1 MRALLLDTLGVLL
14 VGLLAWWGVDAAVDA
29 AVSTHFGE
37 GEGLLSVDEVSALAL
52 NAYLQWAAGI
62 ALLLLG
68 RWRSLSRRG
77 RHLMLPGMLPALTAV
92 LALGLCVQMAYGNP
106 VDPELLWPGPAFAS
120 GCLLACVCG
129 FGVLIAPL
137 ETHRS
142 MERLPGSRMTVLLGA
157 LLAVIF
163 GALLLFGEGPGT
175 SSAKINLG
183 PFQPLELV
191 KVLFVVL
198 LAIVLGDRS
207 AQLRYHRTRKG
218 WLRFPKP
225 RHLRP
230 AVLALLAIVAL
241 LFAVDDLGI
250 VLILS
255 GIFLVLFFVA
265 TGATGWVGVAL
276 SVVGGAVGLLALNP
290 TLGPGAVEKRLQM
303 WIDPWLNGRR
313 GGEQLAESLWAIA
326 SGGVHGRGLGES
338 WGSLPAG
345 HTDLIQAHLAE
356 EMGVLGLW
364 GYLGLLAVLVFSGFW
379 VAARCRTPRTV
390 LLATGLAV
398 LLLVQ
403 WAVIF
408 AGTFGLMPLT
418 GVVAPFLSAG
428 KSSMVVFVAVVAV
441 LMRLGEGG
449 ASPIAGTDELDHLHK
464 GLASTWWAAAGVLAL
479 GALAV
484 FYQGAIVAT
493 ATASRGVI
501 TYQAP
506 DSTRSEGYWVLRF
519 NPRLVAVAAEYPRG
533 PILDRNGAELAGI
546 DENGA
551 RTYPLGDALGTL
563 LAPVVRGVESEFWSL
578 EKQNDERLRGYP
590 ESVDPPGKWVALNG
604 TERPFLLGVAHVSR
618 EEATQSRARAL
629 ATERF
634 GEGVEI
640 ALLTFDAPDYRAL
653 VPLMRMGAS
662 SRAEALAEIAAQP
675 EKRTVQ
681 LTLDAGLQKAASEA
695 VKTAAAKGK
704 SASAVVL
711 NAATGEVLARA
722 QWPDLDVTDTSWVEK
737 RRSHEAEFMGVY
749 GPWKDKTGP
758 YGVYQAGSVGKVFT
772 AMAAVRSGS
781 SVSGSA
787 CSAEGGQEFACSEL
801 DGGRP
806 SFKKEDWTRS
816 IRDHRGSELH
826 GDIGLVDALRVSC
839 NVYFAQL
846 ALELGPEPLE
856 ALVAD
861 GLEVRW
867 GGATMYAG
875 DAGGRMLAETGFG
888 QGAMAMSVTQAAR
901 MVATAGDGHYRRCA
915 ADLKFGSDCED
926 TTLFE
931 DPTVLAPV
939 MAGMRKVIDS
949 GTARS
954 MTALKGVRVY
964 GKTGTADDPVRGEEA
979 PYGVTSARPH
989 SWFVAL
995 AEPGEGRGCGADN
1008 SDRLA
1013 VAVVA
1018 TRAGYGSTVAMPAA
1032 RAIIGAA
1039 NTLGYFG
1046 ETEASE

>member
-1 MRALLLDTLGVLL
+1 M
-14 VGLLAWWGVDAAVDA
+14 DAAVGA
-29 AVSTHFGE
+29 AVSLHASDA
-37 GEGLLSVDEVSALAL
+37 EGLLSVAEVETIATR
-52 NAYLQWAAGI
+52 AYLQWAAGI
-62 ALLLLG
+62 GLLLIG
-68 RWRSLSRRG
+68 RWRSLARRG

-106 VDPELLWPGPAFAS
+106 VNPDLLWPGPPFAA
-120 GCLLACVCG
+120 GCLLACAAG
-129 FGVLIAPL
+129 FFVLVAPV
-137 ETHRS
+137 ETHRAI
-142 MERLPGSRMTVLLGA
+142 ERLPGRRITALLGTIIA
-157 LLAVIF
+157 LIF
-163 GALLLFGEGPGT
+163 GALLVFGEGPGS

-218 WLRFPKP
+218 WVRFPKA

-230 AVLALLAIVAL
+230 AVLALFGIVGL

-265 TGATGWVGVAL
+265 TGATGWVVVAL
-276 SVVGGAVGLLALNP
+276 TIIGSVVGLLALNP
-290 TLGPGAVEKRLQM
+290 SLGPGAVEKRLEM
-303 WIDPWLNGRR
+303 WLDPWLNGRR

-326 SGGVHGRGLGES
+326 SGGMQGRGFGES

-356 EMGVLGLW
+356 EMGVIGLC

-390 LLATGLAV
+390 LGATGLSV

-428 KSSMVVFVAVVAV
+428 KSSMVVFVTVVAI

-449 ASPIAGTDELDHLHK
+449 AAPIASTDELDHLHR
-464 GLASTWWAAAGVLAL
+464 GLAGTWAAAAGVLAL

-484 FYQGAIVAT
+484 FYQGAVIAT
-493 ATASRGVI
+493 ETASKGVI

-506 DSTRSEGYWVLRF
+506 DDHRPEGYWVLRF
-519 NPRLVAVAAEYPRG
+519 NPRLVTVARAYPRG
-533 PILDRNGAELAGI
+533 PIRDRNGVELAGV
-546 DENGA
+546 DADGN

-563 LAPVVRGVESEFWSL
+563 LVPVSPSFQAPAWSL

-590 ESVDPPGKWVALNG
+590 EQDEPPGKWVALNG
-604 TERPFLLGVAHVSR
+604 QERPFLLGVDKVSTG
-618 EEATQSRARAL
+618 EASRSQARRIANS
-629 ATERF
+629 RF
-634 GEGVEI
+634 GEDVEI
-640 ALLTFDAPDYRAL
+640 ALLTFDAPDYRSL
-653 VPLMRMGAS
+653 VPLMRMSAAD
-662 SRAEALAEIAAQP
+662 RAVALKDVAADP
-675 EKRTVQ
+675 SDRTVQ
-681 LTLDAGLQKAASEA
+681 VTLDAELQKAASDA
-695 VKTAAAKGK
+695 VKAAAAKGE

-711 NAATGEVLARA
+711 HAGTGEVLARA
-722 QWPDLDVTDTSWVEK
+722 QWPDLNPAGTDWVPK
-737 RRSHEAEFMGVY
+737 MRGQDPEFMGVY
-749 GPWKDKTGP
+749 GAWKDKTGGF
-758 YGVYQAGSVGKVFT
+758 GVYQAGSVGKVFT
-772 AMAAVRSGS
+772 AMASVRANPT
-781 SVSGSA
+781 VTGSA
-787 CSAEGGQEFACSEL
+787 CSAESQQSFACSEL
-801 DGGRP
+801 DRGRP
-806 SFKKEDWTRS
+806 AFQKDDWTKS
-816 IRDHRGSELH
+816 IRDHSGSQLH
-826 GDIGLVDALRVSC
+826 GDIGLVDALKVSC

-846 ALELGPEPLE
+846 ALELGPGPLE
-856 ALVAD
+856 SLVSD
-861 GLEVRW
+861 GVEVRW
-867 GGATMYAG
+867 SGTSM
-875 DAGGRMLAETGFG
+875 DAGSDGSRSLAETGFG
-888 QGAMAMSVTQAAR
+888 QGAMAMNVSQAAR
-901 MVATAGDGHYRRCA
+901 MVATAGDGRYRKCPP
-915 ADLKFGSDCED
+915 DLTYGADCEARE
-926 TTLFE
+926 LFE
-931 DPTVLAPV
+931 DRTVLAPV

-954 MTALKGVRVY
+954 MKSLDGVRMY
-964 GKTGTADDPVRGEEA
+964 GKTGTADDPVRAEETV
-979 PYGVTSARPH
+979 YGVTSARPH

-995 AEPGEGRGCGADN
+995 AEPGEGRGCGSDN

-1018 TRAGYGSTVAMPAA
+1018 TRAGFGSTVAMPAA
-1032 RAIIGAA
+1032 RTIIGAA

-1046 ETEASE
+1046 ETEANQ